1 MHLKESLYMP
11 EFESVAEKPNSFPDV
26 SPAMFSGASFYL
38 DTTFASYNTLRQ
50 MWGEKVGT
58 EKNLIK
64 SKIAQLRVYPTSLSE
79 EQLLYIQVSSS
90 CKLTL
95 AVLVSNMACFSSDD
109 PKDLSLYKHRRPLPG
124 AKQIKIPRSSTR

>member
-1 MHLKESLYMP
+1 VHLKESLYMP
-11 EFESVAEKPNSFPDV
+11 EFESVAEKPNAFPDV

-38 DTTFASYNTLRQ
+38 DTAFASYNTLQQ

-64 SKIAQLRVYPTSLSE
+64 SKIAQVRVYPTSLSE
-79 EQLLYIQVSSS
+79 EQLLYIQVSPS

-95 AVLVSNMACFSSDD
+95 AALVSNVACFRSDK
-109 PKDLSLYKHRRPLPG
+109 PKDLSLYKYRRARPG
-124 AKQIKIPRSSTR
+124 AKKIKIPHRSTR